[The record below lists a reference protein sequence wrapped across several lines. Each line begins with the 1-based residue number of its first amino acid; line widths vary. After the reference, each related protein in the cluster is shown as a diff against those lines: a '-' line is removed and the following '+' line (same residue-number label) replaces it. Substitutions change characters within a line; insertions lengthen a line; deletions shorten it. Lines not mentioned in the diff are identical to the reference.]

1 MRSLTCPSELI
12 RHCFIC
18 RWRGDRC
25 DRWWCRHCYTSRRH
39 GLGCKD
45 QKYLKRILSSSLLH
59 AGGLFGYVFRFTASY
74 FGTEVL
80 TWWQTP
86 RWWPKPLKPWAQKK
100 PSQAGQRGKLN
111 CDSGNSGDSG
121 DLLFFMSA
129 LLLSLKAPVLTLQH
143 GWPCTGWQESGP
155 VSVPETENCLICL
168 NKRHLLWPSSVNQ
181 FENLLHLFSY
191 QILVN

>member
-12 RHCFIC
+12 SHCFIC

-25 DRWWCRHCYTSRRH
+25 DRWRCRHCYTSRRH

-45 QKYLKRILSSSLLH
+45 QKYLKKILSSSLLH
-59 AGGLFGYVFRFTASY
+59 AGGLFGYVFQLAASY

-80 TWWQTP
+80 TWWQMP

-111 CDSGNSGDSG
+111 CDSGNSGNSGDSG
-121 DLLFFMSA
+121 DLLFSCPR
-129 LLLSLKAPVLTLQH
+129 S
-143 GWPCTGWQESGP
+143 C
-155 VSVPETENCLICL
+155 CLW
-168 NKRHLLWPSSVNQ
+168 RHLCLRYSMVGPALDGKNQ
-181 FENLLHLFSY
+181 GRWACLKLRTVWFVSTKGTFCGLH
-191 QILVN
+191 Q